1 MSKQLICSHADVYT
15 ASEEIC
21 RMRTEYEKQGYKC
34 ESILNQLR
42 IYLDDGYVNIWWEN
56 GNFYQE
62 CISI

>member
-1 MSKQLICSHADVYT
+1 MRKQLICSHSDVYT
-15 ASEEIC
+15 VSEEIC
-21 RMRTEYEKQGYKC
+21 RMRIEYEKQGFKC

-62 CISI
+62 CISN